1 MALFVETDI
10 YSVFDGYNPVGRF
23 IGTRISKWVDYVKR
37 KYSNLAI
44 VDISFT
50 PIHEN
55 GATYILASVSYR
67 NDTIIDK
74 EYALYNGI
82 PEEN

>member
-10 YSVFDGYNPVGRF
+10 YSVFDGYNPIGRL
-23 IGTRISKWVDYVKR
+23 IGPRVSKWVGYVKR
-37 KYSNLAI
+37 KYPNLAI

-55 GATYILASVSYR
+55 GATYIFASVLYR
-67 NDTIIDK
+67 NDTAISAAD
-74 EYALYNGI
+74 ALYNDI
-82 PEEN
+82 PKDN

>member
-10 YSVFDGYNPVGRF
+10 YSVFDGYNPIGRL
-23 IGTRISKWVDYVKR
+23 IGPRVSKWVGYVKR
-37 KYSNLAI
+37 KYPNLAI

-55 GATYILASVSYR
+55 GATYIFASVSYR
-67 NDTIIDK
+67 NDTAISTAD
-74 EYALYNGI
+74 ALYNDI
-82 PEEN
+82 PGEN

>member
-10 YSVFDGYNPVGRF
+10 YSVFDGYNPIGRL
-23 IGTRISKWVDYVKR
+23 IGPRVSKWVGYVKR
-37 KYSNLAI
+37 KYPNLVI

-55 GATYILASVSYR
+55 GATYIFASVLYR

-74 EYALYNGI
+74 EYALYNDV
-82 PEEN
+82 PED